1 MDIAK
6 IREKYNNGDYTH
18 KYTILV
24 EVSADHVFDENLSIK
39 ANREMIEEHNR
50 KVREQ
55 RAENR
60 AKQIELERQMRSDV
74 VGYIVEQYELNR
86 KQAEHVE
93 QWVYGEHH
101 SFMGDYFFNI
111 DELADFAETLIK
123 LGGEAE
129 ND

>member
-18 KYTILV
+18 KHAVLV
-24 EVSADHVFDENLSIK
+24 ELRDDFIFDENMSVK
-39 ANREMIEEHNR
+39 ANRELVEEHNR

-60 AKQIELERQMRSDV
+60 AKQNALEHQMRNDV
-74 VGYIVEQYELNR
+74 VDYILEQYDLNR
-86 KQAEHVE
+86 RQAEHVE

-123 LGGEAE
+123 LGGEAGE
-129 ND
+129 